1 MKKLKKI
8 SLNEAVSREAE
19 QIEKEVRDRKDLDD
33 IKVSEDMETSLFN
46 KIQEYEYDRRLKKV
60 YHRKKRRYIIVAL
73 AAVLVLA
80 FGSVMTGVGSKS
92 YWKVMWDRIAGDEN
106 ASIINVEDMESQT
119 TEDLDEMGVYRE
131 INETFGIS
139 TVRFGYK
146 PPMMFLSKYSID
158 KEQRKSYLFYEYES
172 EIIRYSLYMNDTDS
186 SFGQKEPDKL
196 LSEDKVGN
204 SGVTITVEEYEVDNL
219 DENRYI
225 AQFEYN
231 DVQYQSKGEMKK
243 SEFYEIIEN
252 LVFL

>member
-33 IKVSEDMETSLFN
+33 INVSEDMETSLFN

-231 DVQYQSKGEMKK
+231 DVQYQLKGVMKK